1 MGPDVIPDP
10 YILFLFG
17 FGLIVLLVA
26 WLPLALKQLPLSLS
40 IICVGLGVLVFGSGW
55 LGFEPD
61 PRTYD
66 TLIERMTESVVIIAL
81 MGAGL
86 KLDRRIGLRSWGS
99 TWRLL
104 AIAMPLT
111 IVAVAAV
118 GFWGLG
124 FPLAMAL
131 LLAASLAPTDPV
143 LASDVQTG
151 PPRSGEDGEVRF
163 ALTSEAGLNDGLAF
177 PFVHLALVFAAA
189 GAASANPDAIPA
201 SDALLRWLAVDV
213 AWRVVAGVGIG
224 ILVGKALGWLTFGIP
239 HVRLSGTGDGLVAL
253 GATLVAY
260 AITEAAHGYGFL
272 AVFVCALTL
281 RSRERDHEYHE
292 ALHDFAEQIERLL
305 MMLVLVLFGG
315 AIAYGLFDALTWREW
330 AAAAAVLFLIRPI
343 AGMIGFVGS
352 GLPLRDRMLISFLG
366 IRGIGSFY
374 YVAYGLNHGEFGSSE
389 RLWALIGLI
398 VLASILIHGVTAT
411 PLMRWID
418 SRGEDS
424 RPQGRDQGDVV
435 D

>member
-1 MGPDVIPDP
+1 MTPDP

-40 IICVGLGVLVFGSGW
+40 VICVAIGFGVFSSGW

-66 TLIERMTESVVIIAL
+66 TLVERLSEWVVIIAL

-86 KLDRRIGLRSWGS
+86 KLDRTCGLKSWVT

-104 AIAMPLT
+104 GIAMPLT
-111 IVAVAAV
+111 ILAVAAV
-118 GFWGLG
+118 GVLGLG

-131 LLAASLAPTDPV
+131 LLGAALAPTDPV
-143 LASDVQTG
+143 LAADVQTG
-151 PPRSGEDGEVRF
+151 PPRTGEDSEVRF
-163 ALTSEAGLNDGLAF
+163 ALTSEAGLNDGLSF

-189 GAASANPDAIPA
+189 AAASADPQAIP
-201 SDALLRWLAVDV
+201 SSSALLDWLVADV
-213 AWRVVAGVGIG
+213 GWRIAAGVGVG
-224 ILVGKALGWLTFGIP
+224 YLVGRGLGWLTFGIA

-260 AITEAAHGYGFL
+260 AVTEMAHGYGFL
-272 AVFVCALTL
+272 AVFVSALTL
-281 RSRERDHEYHE
+281 RSRERDHEFHE

-305 MMLVLVLFGG
+305 MMLILVLFGG
-315 AIAYGLFDALTWREW
+315 AIAFGLFSALTWREW
-330 AAAAAVLFLIRPI
+330 AAAAAVLFLIRPL
-343 AGMIGFVGS
+343 AGLISLIGS
-352 GLPLRDRMLISFLG
+352 GLPFRDQLLISFLG

-374 YVAYGLNHGEFGSSE
+374 YLAYGLNHGEFGSSE
-389 RLWALIGLI
+389 RLWALTGLI

-418 SRGEDS
+418 R
-424 RPQGRDQGDVV
+424 RPDDQRSKLKTLGDVM

>member
-1 MGPDVIPDP
+1 MRHVIPDP

-66 TLIERMTESVVIIAL
+66 TVVERMTEWVVIIAL

-99 TWRLL
+99 TWRMLG
-104 AIAMPLT
+104 IAMPLT

-118 GFWGLG
+118 GVWGLG

-163 ALTSEAGLNDGLAF
+163 SLTSEAGLNDGLAF
-177 PFVHLALVFAAA
+177 PFVHFALVFATAA
-189 GAASANPDAIPA
+189 AASADSN
-201 SDALLRWLAVDV
+201 ALPSTEALVRWLAVDV
-213 AWRVVAGVGIG
+213 AWRIAAGIGVGF
-224 ILVGKALGWLTFGIP
+224 LVGRWLGWLAFSIP

-260 AITEAAHGYGFL
+260 AVTEAAHGYGFL
-272 AVFVCALTL
+272 AVFISALTL

-292 ALHDFAEQIERLL
+292 ALHDFAEQVERLL

-315 AIAYGLFDALTWREW
+315 ALAYGLLAPLTWREW
-330 AAAAAVLFLIRPI
+330 AAAGAILFVIRPM
-343 AGMIGFVGS
+343 AGLVAMVGS
-352 GLPLRDRMLISFLG
+352 GLPLRDQMLISFLG

-374 YVAYGLNHGEFGSSE
+374 YVAYGLNHADFGSSE
-389 RLWALIGLI
+389 RLWAITGLI
-398 VLASILIHGVTAT
+398 VLGSILIHGVTAT
-411 PLMRWID
+411 PLMHWID
-418 SRGEDS
+418 RRSHDR
-424 RPQGRDQGDVV
+424 RPQEREQGDVTP
-435 D
+435 